1 MSEDLDATLR
11 KALRPVDPGEDFTA
25 RVMARVAAGPAG
37 PAGPQRSREMRS
49 RGLRRFVWL
58 PAALA
63 AGLVLVV
70 VAVHLRHV
78 RQEEAGLAARD
89 QVMEALRVT
98 SQKLDLAYRTVNA
111 PAPADERPGA

>member
-1 MSEDLDATLR
+1 MSDDLDNTLR

-25 RVMARVAAGPAG
+25 RVLARVAAEGESGGAGNAPASRKV
-37 PAGPQRSREMRS
+37 ARS
-49 RGLRRFVWL
+49 VWL

-63 AGLVLVV
+63 ASLALVV
-70 VAVHLRHV
+70 FVVHKWDV

-98 SQKLDLAYRTVNA
+98 SEKLDLAYQTVNSPA
-111 PAPADERPGA
+111 PAPADDESGA

>member
-1 MSEDLDATLR
+1 MNEDLDDTLR

-25 RVMARVAAGPAG
+25 RVMARVAAEPT
-37 PAGPQRSREMRS
+37 GPQRS

>member
-1 MSEDLDATLR
+1 MSDDLDNTLR

-25 RVMARVAAGPAG
+25 RVLARVAADGVSGASGAVPATRKV
-37 PAGPQRSREMRS
+37 ARS
-49 RGLRRFVWL
+49 VWL

-63 AGLVLVV
+63 ASLALVV
-70 VAVHLRHV
+70 FGVHKWNV

-98 SQKLDLAYRTVNA
+98 SQKLDLAYQTVNSPA
-111 PAPADERPGA
+111 PAPASDGSGA

>member
-25 RVMARVAAGPAG
+25 RVMARVAAEPAE
-37 PAGPQRSREMRS
+37 PERSREMRS